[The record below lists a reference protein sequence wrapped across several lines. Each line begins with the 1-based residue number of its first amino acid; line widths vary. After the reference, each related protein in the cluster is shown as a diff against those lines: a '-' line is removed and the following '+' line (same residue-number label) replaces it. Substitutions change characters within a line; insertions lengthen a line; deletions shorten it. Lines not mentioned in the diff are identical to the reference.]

1 MRVFLASIPM
11 DGARVVIVGNGEPA
25 LAKLRLFQKTPAELA
40 WFAPGGAPTGPS
52 ALQGGPTPVDRWP
65 AAADFAGVRL
75 VFIAVEDEDLAHG
88 LAALGRA
95 AGAQVN
101 VVDKPALSD
110 FHTPALIDRD
120 EVVIGVATGGSAPI
134 LARDVRSRIEAV
146 LPAGLTDVARL
157 ARDLRDTVIAS
168 VPDFMARRRFWEKAF
183 RGPAADLAAAGRT
196 AEARREMLRLL
207 NAASEINTGPEQG
220 VVHIVG
226 AGPGDPE
233 LLTLKALR
241 VLQDADV
248 IIHDKLVPDAIL
260 DRARRDAHR
269 LYVGKSRSHHSVPQ
283 DQIEQLMVDEARKG
297 QRVVRLKGGDPFVF
311 GRGGEELEAAR
322 AAGIPCGIVPGVSA
336 ALGCA
341 AEAGLPLTHRALSS
355 AVSFV
360 AGTCQGLKEQDWR
373 GLAGPGRTLVV
384 YMGVTTAGMIADKL
398 MADGVSPEMPVA
410 ILERG
415 TLPGA
420 RAIRTLLAELGDV
433 VAREGVRSPAILVV
447 GRVAGLADAEDV
459 LARDALRQL
468 EAAGLMQGQ
477 SQW

>member
-11 DGARVVIVGNGEPA
+11 DGARVVIIGNGEPA
-25 LAKLRLFQKTPAELA
+25 LAKLRLFQKTPAELI
-40 WFAPGGAPTGPS
+40 WFAPNGAPTGPG
-52 ALQGGPTPVDRWP
+52 ALQGGPIPLERLP
-65 AAADFAGVRL
+65 SADDLTGARL
-75 VFIAVEDEDLAHG
+75 VFIAVEDEAIAHE
-88 LAALGRA
+88 LAASGRA

-146 LPAGLTDVARL
+146 LPAGLTEVAKL

-207 NAASEINTGPEQG
+207 NAASEINSGPAQG

-311 GRGGEELEAAR
+311 GRGGEELETMR
-322 AAGIPCGIVPGVSA
+322 KAGVPVFVVPGITA
-336 ALGCA
+336 AIGCA
-341 AEAGLPLTHRALSS
+341 ASAGIPLTHRDHAQS
-355 AVSFV
+355 VTFV
-360 AGTCQGLKEQDWR
+360 TAQEKPGGIAPDWQR
-373 GLAGPGRTLVV
+373 LAGPNQTLAV
-384 YMGVTTAGMIADKL
+384 YMGAGRAAETAASLIEAGRDPAT
-398 MADGVSPEMPVA
+398 PVA
-410 ILERG
+410 IVENGSRPDERVING
-415 TLPGA
+415 S
-420 RAIRTLLAELGDV
+420 LAELGGM
-433 VAREGVRSPAILVV
+433 VARANLTGPALLFVGECAAFSAAQLDVRAELV
-447 GRVAGLADAEDV
+447 A
-459 LARDALRQL
+459 
-468 EAAGLMQGQ
+468 
-477 SQW
+477 